1 MSTQYVNERSQNGN
15 DILFNSTV
23 QSVCRL
29 LKRELDDGATLE
41 EMREIVAGLLRY
53 AESKMPQDDAQ
64 IRH

>member
-1 MSTQYVNERSQNGN
+1 MSTQYVNDRAQNGN

-29 LKRELDDGATLE
+29 LKRELDDGATIE

-64 IRH
+64 TRH